1 MIWLN
6 DIVFHKDTAF
16 LNIDSLRPERPLF
29 DDSLH
34 DFHSY
39 YESSFNFHNK
49 MLKAS
54 SYGRDVLCVK
64 RLIMQPKPAVK
75 FHRSSFVQSTANVC
89 PHPYS
94 SSLLHLFNRLV
105 LKNIG
110 VSPSPS
116 LEGGQTLTVAI
127 FYRPLIEV
135 SRESAINR
143 EMANVQNARLDPVAH
158 HLNDISNAL
167 EDIAK
172 VRIIKIDLQQVQFL
186 EQVKAAMQADV
197 IVSSSSS
204 GGVMHL
210 LHMPYISNKCCGLV
224 EVVNQK
230 SKHASGL
237 VGHAHLA
244 QSMGATYIKIKWDGA
259 TTSSTSEVDITD
271 KIKTS
276 LEGYRKK
283 YTLHHQKQKQ
293 EASFSLGVC

>member
-1 MIWLN
+1 MQRP
-6 DIVFHKDTAF
+6 KPF
-16 LNIDSLRPERPLF
+16 LLITGFLGAGKTTLLRR
-29 DDSLH
+29 SLH
-34 DFHSY
+34 
-39 YESSFNFHNK
+39 E
-49 MLKAS
+49 L
-54 SYGRDVLCVK
+54 
-64 RLIMQPKPAVK
+64 
-75 FHRSSFVQSTANVC
+75 
-89 PHPYS
+89 
-94 SSLLHLFNRLV
+94 
-105 LKNIG
+105 
-110 VSPSPS
+110 
-116 LEGGQTLTVAI
+116 
-127 FYRPLIEV
+127 
-135 SRESAINR
+135 
-143 EMANVQNARLDPVAH
+143 NARNIKADVI
-158 HLNDISNAL
+158 LNDISNAL

-172 VRIIKIDLQQVQFL
+172 VRIIKIDLQQMQFL
-186 EQVKAAMQADV
+186 EQVKAVMHADV

-259 TTSSTSEVDITD
+259 TTSSASAVDITD

-276 LEGYRKK
+276 LEGYRKE